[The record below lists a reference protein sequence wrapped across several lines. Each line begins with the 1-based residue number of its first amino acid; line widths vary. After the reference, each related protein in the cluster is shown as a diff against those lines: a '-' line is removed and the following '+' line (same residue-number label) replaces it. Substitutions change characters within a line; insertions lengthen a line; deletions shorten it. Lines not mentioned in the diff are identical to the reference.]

1 MNCIVC
7 NNKTTTRETR
17 TLLSGVVLRRRKCLI
32 CGYKFFTVEEAVDYD
47 DIRQEYR
54 ETINAMMYEKRKEK
68 NNGKRSIGNKV

>member
-17 TLLSGVVLRRRKCLI
+17 ILLSGVVVRRRKCLS

-68 NNGKRSIGNKV
+68 NNGKRSIGDQV

>member
-17 TLLSGVVLRRRKCLI
+17 TLLSGVVVRRRKCLS
-32 CGYKFFTVEEAVDYD
+32 CGYKFFTVEEEVDYD

-68 NNGKRSIGNKV
+68 NNGKRSIGNQV